1 MALFPYKDQE
11 AYERDVEIAL
21 ALLRGFWGRDKNG
34 RYSVQHCSPNT
45 NPTEK
50 EARAA
55 LSRLLL
61 TGDVPD
67 LLLLLL
73 AILFTP
79 ELFGAA
85 NPVQRKVVF
94 KRLNTGHS
102 NVMTDMVIAASV
114 QHLRNIGLSYEKAT
128 KEAAKAFRLEQRH
141 VKRIYSKHKGST
153 LNQMVT
159 MVAALVPRTSTDA
172 RQGHPRWR
180 QSLPWR
186 GPIQSTAKALSR
198 RSTKRAVASDRRTH
212 AMAPDRLT
220 DAITYESLSV

>member
-1 MALFPYKDQE
+1 VALFHYKDRE

-21 ALLRGFWGRDKNG
+21 ALLRGFWGRGENG

-55 LSRLLL
+55 LSRVLLS
-61 TGDVPD
+61 GDVPD

-79 ELFGAA
+79 ELSGSV

-102 NVMTDMVIAASV
+102 NVMTDMVIAALV
-114 QHLRNIGLSYEKAT
+114 QHLRNIGSKKAT
-128 KEAAKAFRLEQRH
+128 EEVANACRLELRH

-153 LNQMVT
+153 LNQMVM

-172 RQGHPRWR
+172 RARA
-180 QSLPWR
+180 S
-186 GPIQSTAKALSR
+186 
-198 RSTKRAVASDRRTH
+198 AVASIASMTWVH
-212 AMAPDRLT
+212 PKHG
-220 DAITYESLSV
+220 ESIIPAVDKARSGIRSTNSRHGARSTN